1 MVALSVN
8 SIRTAVYKNLL
19 LESEK
24 FNSSVLYR
32 NAKHTPTLVPSV
44 SFRSLYCT
52 FSYILFVMNAVCKNM
67 ELIWYVC
74 IYVIL
79 SDFILSD

>member
-32 NAKHTPTLVPSV
+32 NAKHTPTLVLSV
-44 SFRSLYCT
+44 SNILFGVKGILKTMHLQPSLYLR
-52 FSYILFVMNAVCKNM
+52 FADYNNQFFDFFFFFVV
-67 ELIWYVC
+67 L
-74 IYVIL
+74 
-79 SDFILSD
+79 